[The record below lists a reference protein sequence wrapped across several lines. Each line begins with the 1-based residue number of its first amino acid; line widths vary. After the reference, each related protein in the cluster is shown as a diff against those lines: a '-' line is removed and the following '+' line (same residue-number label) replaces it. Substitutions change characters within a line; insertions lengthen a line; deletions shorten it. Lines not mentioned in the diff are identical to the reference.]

1 MGKLRIASNFDVIA
15 PEVQTRSVVIP
26 TFNFGEPKQEV
37 LTVEVP
43 VIEKVTEI
51 EYRDVVVPVEK
62 IEYIDRVVEK
72 IIEVPV
78 EKIVEKLVEVE
89 KIVNVEIEKIVEIEK
104 VVERIVEVESKEL
117 QELVQ
122 LQHTQLKNLEDQVS
136 IKSSEVSKLKYIMA
150 ALVIIAIIGVLV

>member
-1 MGKLRIASNFDVIA
+1 MGKLRIASNFDVIT

-43 VIEKVTEI
+43 VIE
-51 EYRDVVVPVEK
+51 YRDVAIPVETIK
-62 IEYIDRVVEK
+62 YIDRVVEK

-104 VVERIVEVESKEL
+104 VVERMLEVESKEL

-122 LQHTQLKNLEDQVS
+122 LQHTQLKKLEDQVS
-136 IKSSEVSKLKYIMA
+136 IKSSEVTKLKYIMA